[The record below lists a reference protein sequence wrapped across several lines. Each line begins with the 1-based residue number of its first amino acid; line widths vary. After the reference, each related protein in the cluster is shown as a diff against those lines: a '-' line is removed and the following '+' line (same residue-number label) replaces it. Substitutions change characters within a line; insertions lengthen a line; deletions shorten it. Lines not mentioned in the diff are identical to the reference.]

1 MKRLSGIAAVASC
14 LALSAGAQAQVY
26 PAKPVRVVVPAAPG
40 GGLDQ
45 VARIFTTRLSESWGQ
60 QAVVENRAGANFIVG
75 TESVARAAPDGYTLL
90 FTSHG
95 ALTINPVAFSNL
107 PYSPRDLAPI
117 MLVYMTPSALIV
129 NSALPVA
136 NVQEL
141 VAHLKA
147 NPGKLNHA
155 SNSAST
161 MLASELFKAIAR
173 VDYQD
178 INYKGGVLAAAAT
191 AAGEVQFCIVDLGS
205 ATSQVRGG
213 RARLL
218 ALTTPQRSK
227 LRPDTPTMA
236 EAGVPGYSYTGM
248 GALLAPVKTSPDIV
262 NRVNAE
268 MAKVLAQP
276 DVAAKIEAAGGE
288 VFASSVADAGRLLRE
303 ELERWTQLVKE
314 RNLKFP

>member
-1 MKRLSGIAAVASC
+1 MKAAWALL
-14 LALSAGAQAQVY
+14 LAAALPALAFAQAY
-26 PAKPVRVVVPAAPG
+26 PSKPVKFIVPAAPG

-45 VARIFTTRLSESWGQ
+45 VARIFTQRLSETWGQ

-75 TESVARAAPDGYTLL
+75 TEAVAKSAPDGYTLL

-95 ALTINPVAFSNL
+95 AITINPVAFSNL
-107 PYSPRDLAPI
+107 PYNVRDLAPV
-117 MLVYMTPSALIV
+117 MLVYITPSALIV
-129 NSALPVA
+129 NSALPV
-136 NVQEL
+136 NSVQEL
-141 VAHLKA
+141 VAHLRA

-161 MLASELFKAIAR
+161 MLASELFKSLAK

-191 AAGEVQFCIVDLGS
+191 AAGETQFCIADLGS
-205 ATSQVRGG
+205 TIPQVRGG

-227 LRPDTPTMA
+227 LRPETPTIA
-236 EAGVPGYSYTGM
+236 ESGLPGYAYTGM
-248 GALLAPVKTSPDIV
+248 GALLAPAKTPTEII
-262 NRVNAE
+262 NRVNGE

-276 DVAAKIEAAGGE
+276 DVAAKIENAGGE
-288 VFASSVADAGRLLRE
+288 VFASSVPEAGRLLRE
-303 ELERWTQLVKE
+303 ELERWTALVKE
-314 RNLKFP
+314 RNIRFP